1 MKIEN
6 KFNDELAFLFEPM
19 RYKVPYGGRGSG
31 KSVGVAMALIQIA
44 DLVEIKVWCFRE
56 VQKSIK
62 ESVHSLLDSTIKK
75 MGLSSNYH
83 VLDNEIRNRKTGSKF
98 IFSGLSDLTAENIKS
113 LDDVDIAWGEEAKM
127 LSKKSIDIL
136 KPTIRKEKTN
146 IYKWHPDP
154 DIARGDWDSEIW
166 LTFNP
171 DLDTDP
177 VYESFVTNPPTN
189 CISKLVNYRQNAFFT
204 DLLEQERKDCLR
216 LQPKDYPNIWEG
228 KCRPAAEGAIYYD
241 EMQQAQ
247 EDGRI
252 CNVPYDP
259 KLLVHVVVDLGWNDA
274 MSIIMVQRN
283 GSELRVI
290 DYIEDS
296 HKKLTDYSQML
307 KERPY
312 AWGKMIMP
320 HDGYNESVN
329 ADSAVNIMRG
339 LGWSI
344 PNREELT
351 EMNVENGI
359 KSARMVFPRVY
370 FDKTKADRLIECLKR
385 YKRNV
390 SSKTGEAGKPQH
402 DEFSHGADAFRYT
415 ALAVELMTNG
425 IKQQP
430 INYTRQYLA

>member
-1 MKIEN
+1 MSNI
-6 KFNDELAFLFEPM
+6 KFPDKLSFIFEPS
-19 RYKVPYGGRGSG
+19 RYKVIRGGRGST
-31 KSVGVAMALIQIA
+31 KSWSVARALLIQGA
-44 DLVEIKVWCFRE
+44 SKPLRFLCTREI
-56 VQKSIK
+56 QKSIQQ
-62 ESVHSLLDSTIKK
+62 SVHQLLADQIIKL
-75 MGLSSNYH
+75 GLSSFYE
-83 VLDNEIRNRKTGSKF
+83 VLKTEIKGANGTAF
-98 IFSGLSDLTAENIKS
+98 YFAGLSNETVDSLKS
-113 LDDVDIAWGEEAKM
+113 FEGVDIVWCEEAQNI
-127 LSKKSIDIL
+127 SKRSWDIL
-136 KPTIRKEKTN
+136 IPTIRKPE
-146 IYKWHPDP
+146 
-154 DIARGDWDSEIW
+154 SEIW
-166 LTFNP
+166 ITYNP
-171 DLDTDP
+171 DLETD
-177 VYESFVTNPPTN
+177 ETHQRFTINPPN
-189 CISKLVNYRQNAFFT
+189 DCVNVLMNYNDNPWFP
-204 DLLEQERKDCLR
+204 DVLEQERLHCLKT
-216 LQPKDYPNIWEG
+216 QPKDYPNIWEG

-247 EDGRI
+247 DDGRI

-312 AWGKMIMP
+312 AWGQMIMP

-359 KSARMVFPRVY
+359 KATRMVFPRVY
-370 FDKTKADRLIECLKR
+370 FDKTKAERLIECLKR
-385 YKRNV
+385 YKRTV
-390 SSKTGEAGKPQH
+390 STKTNEAGKPQH

-415 ALAVELMTNG
+415 SLAVELMNNG

-430 INYTRQYLA
+430 INYTRRYLA